1 MPWRLRER
9 HVTEADP
16 PRGKDAMSARSGE
29 ADTSTEDE
37 QQKACGNKIH
47 VSIAYPE
54 LALTMIGQD
63 GAMMAQDGAQMG
75 QDEAQTSH
83 SKSSSHGLAT
93 ALCFVQ
99 TLPGH
104 TLATQWPHSG
114 HTVATVFY

>member
-1 MPWRLRER
+1 
-9 HVTEADP
+9 
-16 PRGKDAMSARSGE
+16 MSARSGE

-37 QQKACGNKIH
+37 QQKACGSKIH

-99 TLPGH
+99 TLPW
-104 TLATQWPHSG
+104 ATQWPHKG
-114 HTVATVFY
+114 HTRATVFY